1 MSQVRFPIRKAI
13 IKSNSDG
20 EYGKL
25 VINGLKKSGSFS
37 FTADDLYLILNS
49 VLNDY
54 IVEDPLLKRFPIHQK
69 KTVFK
74 NTNTERNVINFKEK
88 SRYAYMSYPYVNQL
102 ISIVKACVGV
112 FQFNEKFSDFCK
124 SNFPEEYQE
133 LSDYFSKEKKPM
145 TTNPEMTKPQT
156 IEETQPVSVVE
167 TTTPMEPKTD
177 KKDEY
182 RTVSLKIPTEF
193 GGLAHFNMLY
203 GSFDHFMEAMKNEN
217 EDQLTKLYNELKK
230 KDRRCQFNER
240 LDATSPTSTSM
251 SNNVSTSTSG
261 TTSGPPMK
269 DLKSMTDEGKRLFLL
284 RMLKSYPGK
293 NHQVILKGQKES
305 AALIKLNKETCKVL
319 LTDNRSCNCSYSL
332 VYEYSGVSGNNI
344 LDTIKSKIEVGKC
357 YRRTNGQCIRI
368 LEIYQINVL
377 CDIKN
382 KGKYRIP
389 LSSLRDVE
397 ELKNEDMSQYG
408 SSSSIEYKSKYS
420 NDESDEEDETDN
432 YSDSGLFEPCCQ
444 NFVKNGVCGGCPGWG
459 SSYY

>member
-1 MSQVRFPIRKAI
+1 MAIKTAIIQTNYDKGYGCLKFTGIRRFPLFLKIQDLI
-13 IKSNSDG
+13 IILGTVLQDGYSMEHPILKSYSYSS
-20 EYGKL
+20 EKTT
-25 VINGLKKSGSFS
+25 SFS
-37 FTADDLYLILNS
+37 ETNTAN
-49 VLNDY
+49 NT
-54 IVEDPLLKRFPIHQK
+54 IH
-69 KTVFK
+69 FK
-74 NTNTERNVINFKEK
+74 NL
-88 SRYAYMSYPYVNQL
+88 SGYAGRFYPYLGEL
-102 ISIVKACVGV
+102 ISVVKACLGV
-112 FQFNEKFSDFCK
+112 FQFNEKFSKFCK
-124 SNFPEEYQE
+124 NSFPQEYQE
-133 LSDYFSKEKKPM
+133 FSEYFPSEKPSSS
-145 TTNPEMTKPQT
+145 TNPEMANPQT
-156 IEETQPVSVVE
+156 VEETQPVSVVE
-167 TTTPMEPKTD
+167 TTPMEIEPKTD

-193 GGLAHFNMLY
+193 GGLPHFNMLY

-217 EDQLTKLYNELKK
+217 KDQLTKLYDELKK
-230 KDRRCQFNER
+230 KDRRCQFYER
-240 LDATSPTSTSM
+240 LDATSSTSTSM

-269 DLKSMTDEGKRLFLL
+269 DLKSMTDEEKKDYLKKML
-284 RMLKSYPGK
+284 RSYPGK

-344 LDTIKSKIEVGKC
+344 LDTIKTKIEVGKC
-357 YRRTNGQCIRI
+357 YRTTNGECIRI

-382 KGKYRIP
+382 KGKHRIP

-408 SSSSIEYKSKYS
+408 SSSYQSNYS

-432 YSDSGLFEPCCQ
+432 YSDSGLFEPCCE